1 MLVDDKAAKRKDS
14 VNRVEEED
22 VLVVYYSFGF
32 GRGKRGRVRDEMW
45 CVRREEIRGEGDV
58 GWRDKGKCKRGLRM
72 PRR

>member
-1 MLVDDKAAKRKDS
+1 MLVNYKAAKGQDT

-32 GRGKRGRVRDEMW
+32 GRRKRGRVRDEMW
-45 CVRREEIRGEGDV
+45 CVRGEEIRGEGDV
-58 GWRDKGKCKRGLRM
+58 GWRDKGKCKRGARM